1 PVLRLPANV
10 RKAEVV
16 ERLGLSLATLLS
28 VAAGEPS
35 ELDEPRLVGVQFQTE
50 LCESLAKVGEEP
62 LRIALMLEPSHK
74 VSGRGESH
82 PPALS
87 EPDVNLS
94 THPAPIIQPHGTS
107 PSRQWAKR
115 ALALPATAC
124 SHRRARLACRCS
136 PLYFRMAQR
145 TR

>member
-1 PVLRLPANV
+1 MQLQVELRKPFT
-10 RKAEVV
+10 KVV
-16 ERLGLSLATLLS
+16 E
-28 VAAGEPS
+28 
-35 ELDEPRLVGVQFQTE
+35 ELFCITT
-50 LCESLAKVGEEP
+50 
-62 LRIALMLEPSHK
+62 MLEPDDE

>member
-1 PVLRLPANV
+1 MLFGAVDQ
-10 RKAEVV
+10 
-16 ERLGLSLATLLS
+16 
-28 VAAGEPS
+28 
-35 ELDEPRLVGVQFQTE
+35 DE
-50 LCESLAKVGEEP
+50 
-62 LRIALMLEPSHK
+62 K

-87 EPDVNLS
+87 EPDMNLS

-136 PLYFRMAQR
+136 RFVFPHGPTYEVVVDVSENRIQHGLVEAPIDS
-145 TR
+145 

>member
-1 PVLRLPANV
+1 MKPD
-10 RKAEVV
+10 EV
-16 ERLGLSLATLLS
+16 ATIMLS
-28 VAAGEPS
+28 VSPFKA
-35 ELDEPRLVGVQFQTE
+35 
-50 LCESLAKVGEEP
+50 
-62 LRIALMLEPSHK
+62 
-74 VSGRGESH
+74 
-82 PPALS
+82 ALS
-87 EPDVNLS
+87 SENATNETHPQHNHALDIQPDVNLS

-115 ALALPATAC
+115 TFALPATAC